1 MIAQERRDRRTI
13 RVFLNRQRS
22 RFLSSR
28 HVSTARIENKTN
40 PRRIILPL
48 DKYSSKL
55 HRSFMH
61 TNRKYFQKLDYS
73 LNLHLP
79 RSSETMIDDKRF
91 ERLAKTKKWIKKAT
105 AKWRYSIILSRHFNR
120 KKKKKWNECEESSRY
135 LTLLAAAFIKHS
147 MCVLAIKTMYAN
159 LWNVRLTLRRT
170 CRFGFFVKATNLLT
184 LPTRRIFLLCAK
196 REKSE
201 REREKE
207 SGNLWVDRS
216 TIDIFKFKHTRHDF
230 QISHNHWLSSTSL
243 NHRDFHTAWLL

>member
-28 HVSTARIENKTN
+28 HFSTARIENKTN

-55 HRSFMH
+55 HPSFMH

-120 KKKKKWNECEESSRY
+120 KKKKRNETNAKSQVVIWHCLRQRLLNIQCACSR
-135 LTLLAAAFIKHS
+135 
-147 MCVLAIKTMYAN
+147 
-159 LWNVRLTLRRT
+159 LRR
-170 CRFGFFVKATNLLT
+170 CMPIYEMSVWLCVGRVGLDFSWKL
-184 LPTRRIFLLCAK
+184 RIYWLFLLDVFSFSVLN
-196 REKSE
+196 EKKVRE
-201 REREKE
+201 RERKNQAICE
-207 SGNLWVDRS
+207 
-216 TIDIFKFKHTRHDF
+216 
-230 QISHNHWLSSTSL
+230 
-243 NHRDFHTAWLL
+243 